1 MQLSIEP
8 LNHAS
13 VLLCIGELRLL
24 SDPWLAGS
32 AFSGGWGLSYDNPDA
47 QRLAAGATHLWISHW
62 HSDHMHE
69 PSLRALAQQRP
80 DLQVLVNESA
90 NFSVAERMRELGFQR
105 LITLHERT
113 PLQLARDVV
122 VTRYPSAGIDNM
134 LHVQAHGWSILNYN
148 DCNVQ
153 PRALATLARKLGP
166 IDVLLT
172 HYNHASKLIEA
183 RPALHEKLALWEAL
197 CRVKEVFAP
206 RYVIPFASAH
216 YYRSVYSRGQNASL
230 LSFDDLQARTA
241 GDPRWVIVRLGD
253 RMTLQSRY
261 ALPEIARREPVLA
274 QQPESL
280 HEYGESVPWQTL
292 MSVAGSRSRSL
303 QRGFPLVGFVLPP
316 LRVAVTDHGRML
328 EIDLRRG
335 VSETTGAAHIAAHSK
350 AILDWLG
357 RPFGDDTFIAGAHFA
372 VCTDDPATI
381 KQWVTLCLLHA
392 SRLSVPDLLR
402 YVMSSEGRW
411 FLWCRREE
419 ILATL
424 AAGSF
429 SVGEPRS
436 WDPATADANT

>member
-13 VLLCIGELRLL
+13 VMLCIGELRLL
-24 SDPWLAGS
+24 SDPWLAGT
-32 AFSGGWGLSYDNPDA
+32 AFSGGWGLCYDNPEA
-47 QRLAAGATHLWISHW
+47 QRSAARATHLWISHW

-69 PSLRALAQQRP
+69 PSLRALAQLRP
-80 DLQVLVNESA
+80 DLPVLVNESA
-90 NFSVAERMRELGFQR
+90 NFSVATRMRELGFSR
-105 LITLHERT
+105 LIPLYERT
-113 PLQLARDVV
+113 ALELAPNVV
-122 VTRYPSAGIDNM
+122 VTRFPTAGIDNM

-148 DCNVQ
+148 DCNLR
-153 PRALATLARKLGP
+153 PRALSAIARKLGP

-172 HYNHASKLIEA
+172 HYNHAGKLFDT
-183 RPALHEKLALWEAL
+183 RPAAQEKLALWEAL
-197 CRVKEVFAP
+197 CRVTDGLAP
-206 RYVIPFASAH
+206 RYVIPFASTH
-216 YYRSVYSRGQNASL
+216 YYRSVYSQAQNASL
-230 LSFDDLQARTA
+230 LSFDDLQTRA
-241 GDPRWVIVRLGD
+241 GSDPRLVIARVGD
-253 RMTLQSRY
+253 RVTLHSPY
-261 ALPEIARREPVLA
+261 ALPETERREPALP
-274 QQPESL
+274 QQSESL

-292 MSVAGSRSRSL
+292 LSVARSRSRSL
-303 QRGFPLVGFVLPP
+303 RRGFPLVGFVVPP
-316 LRVAVTDHGRML
+316 LRIAVTDQGRML

-381 KQWVTLCLLHA
+381 KQWVALCLLHA

-402 YVMSSEGRW
+402 YVLSSEGRW

-429 SVGEPRS
+429 SAGELRS
-436 WDPATADANT
+436 